1 MSREVGMTERFQIFD
16 TTADTGLE
24 IYGTTLEKVFKN
36 ALKGLFFLITDLY
49 TIEAKEE
56 ETVEVQGK
64 DWVDLLV
71 SWLNEL
77 IFLQDAR
84 GWLFKDYV
92 IEKLEPYTI
101 RALCKGERFKKGKH
115 RIKTLVKAATYHQ
128 ATVEE
133 TPQGYRAVVILD
145 V

>member
-1 MSREVGMTERFQIFD
+1 MEGYRVFD

-24 IYGTTLEKVFKN
+24 IYGTTREELFRN
-36 ALKGLFFLITDLY
+36 ALKGLFSLITELD
-49 TIEAKEE
+49 TIEPRDEI
-56 ETVEVQGK
+56 TVEAEGE

-84 GWLFKDYV
+84 GWLFKDCQV
-92 IEKLEPYTI
+92 EELNPRFIKA
-101 RALCKGERFKKGKH
+101 RCQGETLDVGRH
-115 RIKTLVKAATYHQ
+115 PIKTLVKAATYHQ
-128 ATVEE
+128 AQVEE
-133 TPQGYRAVVILD
+133 IPQGYRARVVLD

>member
-1 MSREVGMTERFQIFD
+1 MSREVGMTKGFQSFD

-24 IYGTTLEKVFKN
+24 IYGAGLEEVFRN
-36 ALKGLFFLITDLY
+36 ALRGLFSIITDL
-49 TIEAKEE
+49 ERVEESE
-56 ETVEVQGK
+56 ETEVNAQGE
-64 DWVDLLV
+64 DWPDLMV
-71 SWLNEL
+71 TWLNEL
-77 IFLQDAR
+77 VFLQDAR
-84 GWLFKDYV
+84 GWLFKDCY
-92 IEKLEPYTI
+92 IEELKPYTI

-128 ATVEE
+128 AAVEE